1 MDYLIKII
9 FVVLIAVYG
18 LVMNMNLS
26 TSARSTKYLKEDLE
40 IAVHD
45 AALFQDQQKLANG
58 EFVFDKNKAEQEF
71 KNSFKQNTGLTDS
84 EFKIIE
90 FKIFDQSNSTF
101 PVTYKATNV
110 KFEDVFSSP
119 TIVAVIETTVNK
131 YFTGGYSEETVRRV
145 ASYSYKV
152 NLDQSVDT
160 TTSIIEGLKTN
171 EKGLVWAVPFTKNI
185 TSQFSPDRVHPIT
198 GRVESH
204 KGIDISASGVEN
216 QPAVA
221 VRDGKIAYAG
231 VINGY
236 GNIVIVD
243 HGNGFETRY
252 AHLNSIKVTTNQK
265 VKTGQVVGLIGSTGD
280 STGPHLHFETRV
292 NGVPIDPLNFYK

>member
-1 MDYLIKII
+1 M
-9 FVVLIAVYG
+9 
-18 LVMNMNLS
+18 
-26 TSARSTKYLKEDLE
+26 
-40 IAVHD
+40 
-45 AALFQDQQKLANG
+45 
-58 EFVFDKNKAEQEF
+58 
-71 KNSFKQNTGLTDS
+71 
-84 EFKIIE
+84 
-90 FKIFDQSNSTF
+90 
-101 PVTYKATNV
+101 
-110 KFEDVFSSP
+110 
-119 TIVAVIETTVNK
+119 
-131 YFTGGYSEETVRRV
+131 
-145 ASYSYKV
+145 
-152 NLDQSVDT
+152 
-160 TTSIIEGLKTN
+160 
-171 EKGLVWAVPFTKNI
+171 WAVPFTKNI